1 MSKTHGL
8 QLMIG
13 VKRRGAPQQFPA
25 VIRQV
30 SIPVICCAFRFVR
43 LYMNSNGISYFVTQW
58 HAFVYNYI
66 DAEGVLFF
74 YLSFHW
80 LLFLFFVSYR
90 LFTLYLTL

>member
-1 MSKTHGL
+1 
-8 QLMIG
+8 
-13 VKRRGAPQQFPA
+13 
-25 VIRQV
+25 
-30 SIPVICCAFRFVR
+30 
-43 LYMNSNGISYFVTQW
+43 MNSNGISYFGL
-58 HAFVYNYI
+58 AFVYNYI